1 MNAERNVLIVEGE
14 PMTCLML
21 EDVLRRAGF
30 GIAGMAMRPAD
41 ALRVLDAGPVSL
53 ALITDEL
60 ALTLVEGTTLLARVA
75 GRGVIVVAASNDC
88 RAAAAVLCRAGALLC
103 VRKPY
108 DVPVLPLALA
118 LAEGL
123 NRDGVVRQQ
132 LPGVHVL
139 G

>member
-41 ALRVLDAGPVSL
+41 ALRVLDAGLVSL

-88 RAAAAVLCRAGALLC
+88 RAAGAVLCRAGALIC

-123 NRDGVVRQQ
+123 NRDGVVHQQ

>member
-1 MNAERNVLIVEGE
+1 MNADRNVLIVEGE
-14 PMTCLML
+14 SMTCLML
-21 EDVLRRAGF
+21 EDALRRAGF
-30 GIAGMAMRPAD
+30 GIAGMALRPAD
-41 ALRVLDAGPVSL
+41 ALRLLETVPASL

-75 GRGVIVVAASNDC
+75 GRGVVVVAASSDC
-88 RAAAAVLCRAGALLC
+88 RAASAALHRAGALVC

-108 DVPVLPLALA
+108 DMAVLPLALE

-123 NRDGVVRQQ
+123 NRDGVARQQ